1 MSERHERS
9 EQRERSERSERTT
22 GHREILIVDDEP
34 ALLRTLRINLSARQY
49 AVRTAATGG
58 EALDRA
64 AHSLPDAVLLDLG
77 LPDLDGMDVLRGL
90 RTRSAMPIIVLS
102 GRADAADKVGALD
115 AGADDYLTKPFL
127 MDELLA
133 RLRAVLRRPT
143 GAAPPVR
150 PVLGD
155 HTVDLAATT
164 VTGPNGAVRLTPTEW
179 RILALLLANPGRLV
193 PGRQILREV
202 WGPAQEARG
211 NYLRVYLAGLR
222 RKLERDPA
230 RPRHLITEPGIG
242 YRYEP

>member
-1 MSERHERS
+1 MSE
-9 EQRERSERSERTT
+9 
-22 GHREILIVDDEP
+22 ILVVDDEP
-34 ALLRTLRINLSARQY
+34 ALLRTLRINLGARQY

-64 AHSLPDAVLLDLG
+64 AHHSPDAVLLDLG

-90 RTRSAMPIIVLS
+90 RRRSAVPIIVLS
-102 GRADAADKVGALD
+102 GRSGAADRIGALD

-127 MDELLA
+127 MEELLA
-133 RLRAVLRRPT
+133 RLRAVLRRPPVA
-143 GAAPPVR
+143 GPAGSAPVI
-150 PVLGD
+150 GD

-164 VTGPNGAVRLTPTEW
+164 VTGPDGPVRLTPTEW
-179 RILALLLANPGRLV
+179 RILALLLASPGRLV
-193 PGRQILREV
+193 PGRRILREV
-202 WGPAQEARG
+202 WGPGQEQHG

>member
-1 MSERHERS
+1 MS
-9 EQRERSERSERTT
+9 
-22 GHREILIVDDEP
+22 EILIVDDEP

-49 AVRTAATGG
+49 AVRTAASGG

-64 AHSLPDAVLLDLG
+64 AHSAPDAVLLDLG

-102 GRADAADKVGALD
+102 GRSGAADKVGALD

-127 MDELLA
+127 MEELLA
-133 RLRAVLRRPT
+133 RLRAVLRRPVG
-143 GAAPPVR
+143 GAPLGR
-150 PVLGD
+150 PVIGD
-155 HTVDLAATT
+155 HTVDLTATT
-164 VTGPNGAVRLTPTEW
+164 VTGPRGPVRLTPTEW
-179 RILALLLANPGRLV
+179 RILALLVANPGRLV

-222 RKLERDPA
+222 RKLERDPG

>member
-1 MSERHERS
+1 MS
-9 EQRERSERSERTT
+9 
-22 GHREILIVDDEP
+22 EILIVDDEP
-34 ALLRTLRINLSARQY
+34 AILRTLRINLSARQY

-64 AHSLPDAVLLDLG
+64 AHSAPDAVLLDLG

-90 RTRSAMPIIVLS
+90 RTRSAMPVIVLS
-102 GRADAADKVGALD
+102 GRSDAADRIGALD

-133 RLRAVLRRPT
+133 RLRAVLRRPL
-143 GAAPPVR
+143 GAVPPERAVI
-150 PVLGD
+150 GD
-155 HTVDLAATT
+155 CTVDLAATT
-164 VTGPNGAVRLTPTEW
+164 VLGPGGPVRLTPTEW
-179 RILALLLANPGRLV
+179 RILGLLLANPGRLV
-193 PGRQILREV
+193 PGRQILCEV
-202 WGPAQEARG
+202 WGPAQETRG

-242 YRYEP
+242 YRYVP

>member
-1 MSERHERS
+1 MSE
-9 EQRERSERSERTT
+9 
-22 GHREILIVDDEP
+22 ILVVDDEP

-49 AVRTAATGG
+49 AVRTAASGG

-64 AHSLPDAVLLDLG
+64 AHSAPDAVLLDLG

-102 GRADAADKVGALD
+102 GRTDAADKVGALD

-127 MDELLA
+127 MEELLA
-133 RLRAVLRRPT
+133 RLRAVLRRPP
-143 GAAPPVR
+143 GGVPSGR
-150 PVLGD
+150 PVIGD
-155 HTVDLAATT
+155 HTVDLAATA
-164 VTGPNGAVRLTPTEW
+164 VNGPNGPVRLTPTEW

-202 WGPAQEARG
+202 WGPAQEGRG
-211 NYLRVYLAGLR
+211 NYLRVYFAGLR

-242 YRYEP
+242 YRYVP

>member
-1 MSERHERS
+1 M
-9 EQRERSERSERTT
+9 SERSER
-22 GHREILIVDDEP
+22 GRGNREVLIVDDEP

-49 AVRTAATGG
+49 AVHTAATGG

-64 AHSLPDAVLLDLG
+64 ALSLPDAVLLDLG

-102 GRADAADKVGALD
+102 GRAGAADKVGALD

-143 GAAPPVR
+143 GGVPPGR

-164 VTGPNGAVRLTPTEW
+164 VTGPNGVVRLTPTEW

>member
-1 MSERHERS
+1 M
-9 EQRERSERSERTT
+9 
-22 GHREILIVDDEP
+22 LIVDDEP

-143 GAAPPVR
+143 GGAPPVR

>member
-1 MSERHERS
+1 MN
-9 EQRERSERSERTT
+9 
-22 GHREILIVDDEP
+22 EILVVDDEP

-64 AHSLPDAVLLDLG
+64 SHSVPDAVLLDLG

-90 RTRSAMPIIVLS
+90 RTRSPMPIIVLS
-102 GRADAADKVGALD
+102 GRSDAADKIGALD

-133 RLRAVLRRPT
+133 RLRAVLRRPL
-143 GAAPPVR
+143 GAVPPER
-150 PVLGD
+150 PVIGD

-164 VTGPNGAVRLTPTEW
+164 VLGPAGPVRLTPTEW
-179 RILALLLANPGRLV
+179 RILGLLLANPGRLV

-242 YRYEP
+242 YRYVP